1 MTKNKVIAWQ
11 VCSIRKV
18 LKYLHEGRRRAPVR
32 AWIDIKEAER
42 FSKQTGRQII
52 LRLKFDEKEAKKL
65 GGHKGKAV
73 YIEIDYP
80 IKKWLQIEHLDVTY
94 RQVDKSS

>member
-1 MTKNKVIAWQ
+1 MTKNKVIAWH
-11 VCSIRKV
+11 VCSIKKF
-18 LKYLHEGRRRAPVR
+18 LKYLHEGRIRAPVR
-32 AWIDIKEAER
+32 AWMDIKEAER